1 MKKIVISSIASC
13 YLMLQSSYALPS
25 GGKFTHGTSGS
36 ISQSG
41 NSMNIHGNGANSVI
55 QWGGGFNINHGESVN
70 FGGANKNYLNIA
82 YGNSK
87 SMIDG
92 ILNAKGNNVYL
103 INPNGVVIGKNG
115 VINASKF
122 VASTSSLSSAQM
134 WDFAKNGANFSPI
147 FKPEKIGNVINLGN
161 INAGNVLFIA
171 NKVDLK
177 QGQLNTKE
185 AHLVGNEI
193 YVNVDNVNT
202 QKAILSA
209 YKKANLIQNAS
220 SFYNQD
226 KLSIF
231 NFETQDYLNNTN
243 ALNKDQVLKHF
254 SMANDKDWF
263 LFAKGWDENK
273 NNMRSVIDVF
283 SLENDIDFKGDD
295 KSGRKNYLNYCI
307 DGLGCYNLVVGKN
320 EASAFNKTFDG
331 QGFSLKNMR
340 ISDNHLEGDNIS
352 WTYDTHYAGIF
363 GLARNASFKNIDL
376 DYNYNKIDVY
386 MTGAKDGF
394 VGGFIAKAENSN
406 FSNISLKNIFEIRAA
421 RTVGG
426 FIGNDF
432 GSSFN
437 KIEVSNIADKNGK
450 LAGGI
455 YNNLHYAG
463 GFAGIL
469 ENSKFDNIIINNINT
484 VIAESYTGGFV
495 GYAKNSEFK
504 NIILND
510 MGSSQAVTLVG
521 NNPFDP
527 YKSSGIA
534 GGFAGKLEN
543 SNLSDVYLY
552 FKDKSILQGTT
563 IGRFVGENI
572 GGSFNNINLYNA
584 ALFKNSEDRL
594 WCQISPAMCN
604 TIANGWNQS
613 EINLGIKDRIYRND
627 AKDEFATLI
636 KNNTNFKDLIFENQ
650 NFAFK
655 KDKDFSS
662 DYILSA
668 DDVDLHALFEAMR
681 DIFEGNY
688 IIYLSDLAKLEGLN
702 EEILNSLAFIE
713 ALYNQEG
720 FKTILMKLS
729 TEHKDFI
736 TQTIDDKVFNNYK
749 TLISF
754 LFTYKQNI
762 QDNLDKIKA
771 NNELIKAYNDYVA
784 LINAGLASKDEAYEA
799 LKSKALTAY
808 EQNEI
813 LFSEFQTL
821 SSNLK
826 YDFGKGLEQ
835 VFAKHNFEIYYKDS
849 GAKGSIEIKNFTPN
863 LENLSLVQD
872 ENQNNKPNTDDE
884 ASAIPDLDFNVASLL
899 ILQDHLEENPDEE
912 EKEVKLN
919 EGKIFGTTCI
929 VSGDAKTSNMCSTN

>member
-13 YLMLQSSYALPS
+13 YLVLQSSYALPS

-41 NSMNIHGNGANSVI
+41 NSMHIYGNGKNSVI
-55 QWGGGFNINHGESVN
+55 QWGGGFNINRGENVN
-70 FGGANKNYLNIA
+70 FNGSNKNYLNIA

-115 VINASKF
+115 VVNASKF
-122 VASTSSLSSAQM
+122 VASTSSLTSAQM

-147 FKPEKIGNVINLGN
+147 FKPEKIGNVVNMGN
-161 INAGNVLFIA
+161 INADNVLFIA

-177 QGQLNTKE
+177 QGQLNAKE
-185 AHLVGNEI
+185 IHLVGNEI
-193 YVNVDNVNT
+193 NINVDNVNT

-243 ALNKDQVLKHF
+243 ALNKNQVLKHF

-263 LFAKGWDENK
+263 YFAKGWDENK
-273 NNMRSVIDVF
+273 NNMRSVIDIF
-283 SLENDIDFKGDD
+283 SLENDIDFG
-295 KSGRKNYLNYCI
+295 GKNYLNYCI
-307 DGLGCYNLVVGKN
+307 DNLGCYNLVVGKN
-320 EASAFNKTFDG
+320 DASAFNKTFDG
-331 QGFSLKNMR
+331 QGFTLKNMR
-340 ISDNHLEGDNIS
+340 MSDNHLLGDDIS

-363 GLARNASFKNIDL
+363 GLARNANFKNANV

-394 VGGFIAKAENSN
+394 IGGFIAKAENSN
-406 FSNISLKNIFEIRAA
+406 FSNISLKNIYEIRAA
-421 RTVGG
+421 RTTGG
-426 FIGNDF
+426 FIGSDF
-432 GSSFN
+432 GSSFY

-450 LAGGI
+450 LGGGI

-484 VIAESYTGGFV
+484 VIAETYTGGFV

-510 MGSSQAVTLVG
+510 MGSSQAVTYKG
-521 NNPFDP
+521 HNPFVP
-527 YKSSGIA
+527 YESSGVA
-534 GGFAGKLEN
+534 GGFAGRLEN
-543 SNLSDVYLY
+543 SNLSDIYLY
-552 FKDKSILQGTT
+552 FKDNSILQGTL

-572 GGSFNNINLYNA
+572 GGNFNNINLYNA
-584 ALFKNSEDRL
+584 KLFANAEDRM
-594 WCQISPAMCN
+594 WCSINPSNCN
-604 TIANGWNQS
+604 ILDNIWNQS
-613 EINLGIKDRIYRND
+613 EINLGIKDRIYRNN
-627 AKDEFATLI
+627 AKEEFVTLI
-636 KNNTNFKDLIFENQ
+636 KNNANFKDLIFENQ
-650 NFAFK
+650 NFTFK

-668 DDVDLHALFEAMR
+668 DDVDLDALFEAMR

-688 IIYLSDLAKLEGLN
+688 IIYLSDLTKLEGLN

-720 FKTILMKLS
+720 FKTILMDLS
-729 TEHKDFI
+729 SGHKNFI

-749 TLISF
+749 ALISF
-754 LFTYKQNI
+754 LSSYKQNI
-762 QDNLDKIKA
+762 Q
-771 NNELIKAYNDYVA
+771 NNIDQIQNNNALIKAYNDYVT
-784 LINAGLASKDEAYEA
+784 LINAGLASKDEAYE
-799 LKSKALTAY
+799 LLRSKAIIAY
-808 EQNEI
+808 EQNGI
-813 LFSEFQTL
+813 LFLELEKL

-826 YDFGKGLEQ
+826 YDFGKGLEG
-835 VFAKHNFEIYYKDS
+835 VFAKHNFEVYHKDNE
-849 GAKGSIEIKNFTPN
+849 AKGSIEIKNFTPN
-863 LENLSLVQD
+863 FENLALVKD
-872 ENQNNKPNTDDE
+872 ENQNNNPKPDDE
-884 ASAIPDLDFNVASLL
+884 TSTIPDLNFNIASLF
-899 ILQDHLEENPDEE
+899 IINDILEEKDNEE
-912 EKEVKLN
+912 EKEVELN